1 MGEQGDSSAHPSHS
15 EEMRTALPGYA
26 AAIALGQAAP
36 THYPYVAACLKS
48 CPACRAELE
57 ALLELVMP
65 AYTGQVVPVASQ
77 PQFEL
82 SFLPSQAAR
91 AVEVRQSWYIDSLRR
106 LVVEFSQALLESIQQ
121 PAVAQAARGQLHY
134 HYTPQ
139 PAPPDNLGL
148 TIDVFAD
155 DNAPDQ
161 GNVQVLIDVPGRDPL
176 DQAGIR
182 VTLRVGDLVWE
193 GATGPSGSV
202 TFTAVPLALL
212 PQLRVE
218 VALPPEMA

>member
-1 MGEQGDSSAHPSHS
+1 MGEQEDSSAHPSHS
-15 EEMRTALPGYA
+15 EEIRAALPEYA

-36 THYPYVAACLKS
+36 TRYPHVAACLKNCS
-48 CPACRAELE
+48 ACRAELE
-57 ALLELVMP
+57 TLLDLAMP
-65 AYTGQVVPVASQ
+65 VYTGQVVPVASHR
-77 PQFEL
+77 QFNL
-82 SFLPSQAAR
+82 SFLPSQATR
-91 AVEVRQSWYIDSLRR
+91 AVEARQSWFIDSLRR
-106 LVVEFSQALLESIQQ
+106 LVVEFSEALLDSMRQ
-121 PAVAQAARGQLHY
+121 PALVQAARGQLHY

-155 DNAPDQ
+155 DDAPDQ
-161 GNVQVLIDVPGRDPL
+161 GNVQVLLDVPGRDPL

-193 GATGPSGSV
+193 GATSPSGSV

-218 VALPPEMA
+218 VALPSETA